1 MCRFLMMRSE
11 APLRPTDL
19 LEKFADMAS
28 RSRSPDGDR
37 QADGW
42 GVAWLDEQGGW
53 SIRKSPNPIWTE
65 TQDFSNIP
73 PCQTLAAHVRSASFP
88 DHKGVVEFNQPFLA
102 GSYAFVFNGLLQG
115 VSFPFPVE
123 GRIGSQKTWSLLQQ
137 SINGGG
143 PAAGMAALV
152 SLLESR
158 AREIQALIFGL
169 VDGRR
174 LFVYC
179 RQTEAGPYYDL
190 KIHRSPS
197 LTLVCSEPLAGLAW
211 RGVPLNV
218 VLEL

>member
-1 MCRFLMMRSE
+1 MCRFLMVRSK
-11 APLRPTDL
+11 ASLQPKGL
-19 LEKFADMAS
+19 LEDFAAMAA

-53 SIRKSPNPIWTE
+53 NVRKSPNPIWTE
-65 TQDFSNIP
+65 TRDLADIP
-73 PCQTLAAHVRSASFP
+73 ACRILAAHVRSASFP
-88 DHKGVVEFNQPFLA
+88 DHKGVVEFNQPFVA
-102 GSYAFVFNGLLQG
+102 DSYAFVFNGLLQG

-123 GRIGSQKTWSLLQQ
+123 GRIGSQKIWSLLQR

-143 PAAGMAALV
+143 PAAGIAALV

-158 AREIQALIFGL
+158 AREIQALNLGL
-169 VDGRR
+169 FEGRR

-179 RQTEAGPYYDL
+179 RQIEAGSYYRL
-190 KIHRSPS
+190 QSYRSPP
-197 LTLVCSEPLAGLAW
+197 LTLVCSEALDGLPW
-211 RGVPLNV
+211 QSVPLNI

>member
-11 APLRPTDL
+11 APLRPTVL

-53 SIRKSPNPIWTE
+53 SVRKSPNPIWTE

-73 PCQTLAAHVRSASFP
+73 PCQILAAHIRSASFP
-88 DHKGVVEFNQPFLA
+88 DHKGVMEFNQPFLA
-102 GSYAFVFNGLLQG
+102 DSYAFVFNGLLQG

-123 GRIGSQKTWSLLQQ
+123 GRIGSQKIWSLLQR
-137 SINGGG
+137 SMNGGG
-143 PAAGMAALV
+143 PAAGISALV
-152 SLLESR
+152 RKLESR
-158 AREIQALIFGL
+158 AREIQALNIGL
-169 VDGRR
+169 FEGCR

-179 RQTEAGPYYDL
+179 RQTEAGTYYRL
-190 KIHRSPS
+190 QTHQTPS
-197 LTLVCSEPLAGLAW
+197 LTLVCSEALAGFSW
-211 RGVPLNV
+211 QSVPLNI

>member
-53 SIRKSPNPIWTE
+53 SVRKSPNPIWTE

-73 PCQTLAAHVRSASFP
+73 PCQNLAAHVRSASFP

-102 GSYAFVFNGLLQG
+102 DSSAFVFNGLLQG

-123 GRIGSQKTWSLLQQ
+123 GRIGSQKIWSLLQQ

-158 AREIQALIFGL
+158 AREIQALNLGL

>member
-11 APLRPTDL
+11 APLRPTVL

-53 SIRKSPNPIWTE
+53 SVRKSPNPIWTE
-65 TQDFSNIP
+65 TRLFARIP
-73 PCQTLAAHVRSASFP
+73 RCQVLTAHVRSASFP

-102 GSYAFVFNGLLQG
+102 DSYAFVFNGLLQG

-123 GRIGSQKTWSLLQQ
+123 GRIGSQKIWSLLQR
-137 SINGGG
+137 SMNGGG
-143 PAAGMAALV
+143 PAAGISALV
-152 SLLESR
+152 RKLESR
-158 AREIQALIFGL
+158 AREIQALNIGL

-174 LFVYC
+174 LFIYC
-179 RQTEAGPYYDL
+179 RQTEAGSYYRL
-190 KIHRSPS
+190 QVHRSPS
-197 LTLVCSEPLAGLAW
+197 LTLVCSEALADLSW
-211 RGVPLNV
+211 QSVPLNV
-218 VLEL
+218 VMEL

>member
-42 GVAWLDEQGGW
+42 GVVWLDEQGGW
-53 SIRKSPNPIWTE
+53 QVRKSPNPIWTE
-65 TQDFSNIP
+65 TRAFSDIP
-73 PCQTLAAHVRSASFP
+73 PCQVLASHVRSASFP
-88 DHKGVVEFNQPFLA
+88 DHNSDVEFNQPFQA
-102 GSYAFVFNGLLQG
+102 DSHAFVFNGLLQG

-123 GRIGSQKTWSLLQQ
+123 GRIGSQKIWSLLQR
-137 SINGGG
+137 SMNGGG
-143 PAAGMAALV
+143 TAAGMSTLV
-152 SLLESR
+152 RQLESR
-158 AREIQALIFGL
+158 AREIQALNLGL
-169 VDGRR
+169 IDGRR

-179 RQTEAGPYYDL
+179 RQAEAGPYYEL
-190 KIHRSPS
+190 KIHQTPS
-197 LTLVCSEPLAGLAW
+197 LTLVCSEALAGLPW
-211 RGVPLNV
+211 QSVPLNV

>member
-11 APLRPTDL
+11 APLRPTGL

-28 RSRSPDGDR
+28 RSRSPDGVC

-53 SIRKSPNPIWTE
+53 SMKKSPNPIWTE
-65 TQDFSNIP
+65 TRAFSDIP
-73 PCQTLAAHVRSASFP
+73 PCQILAAHVRSASFP

-102 GSYAFVFNGLLQG
+102 DSYAFVFNGLLQG

-123 GRIGSQKTWSLLQQ
+123 GRIGSQKIWSLLQR

-143 PAAGMAALV
+143 PAAGMSTLV
-152 SLLESR
+152 RLLESR
-158 AREIQALIFGL
+158 AREIQALNLGL

-179 RQTEAGPYYDL
+179 RQTEAGSYYEL

-197 LTLVCSEPLAGLAW
+197 LTLVCSEALAGFLW
-211 RGVPLNV
+211 QSVPLNV

>member
-1 MCRFLMMRSE
+1 MMRSE

>member
-1 MCRFLMMRSE
+1 MMRSE
-11 APLRPTDL
+11 TALRPTGL
-19 LEKFADMAS
+19 LEKFADTAS

-42 GVAWLDEQGGW
+42 GVAWLDERGGW
-53 SIRKSPNPIWTE
+53 IVRKSPNPIWTE
-65 TQDFSNIP
+65 TRAFSNIP

-123 GRIGSQKTWSLLQQ
+123 GRIGSQKIWSLLQG
-137 SINGGG
+137 SMNGGG
-143 PAAGMAALV
+143 PAAGIAALV
-152 SLLESR
+152 RQLESR
-158 AREIQALIFGL
+158 AREIQALNLGL
-169 VDGRR
+169 FKDRR

-179 RQTEAGPYYDL
+179 RQTEAGTYYRL
-190 KIHRSPS
+190 QAHRSPT
-197 LTLVCSEPLAGLAW
+197 LTLVCSEPLAGRPW
-211 RGVPLNV
+211 QSVPLNV